1 MAMLRRTHPKAWW
14 TFMNGGMANELKKL
28 QRIFRKGQL
37 SIYDSFDPED
47 IMELKPCYFDNMKRV
62 AYCDD
67 TMSDPEM
74 LEYDPEAVNS

>member
-1 MAMLRRTHPKAWW
+1 MDMVPHP
-14 TFMNGGMANELKKL
+14 
-28 QRIFRKGQL
+28 
-37 SIYDSFDPED
+37 SIE
-47 IMELKPCYFDNMKRV
+47 FDNMKRV